1 MTAFYSLQSGASER
15 FVLCPPRLGAKK
27 EPIADNPLRAIL
39 KNMLVRFIFCV
50 ALCLI
55 SGCAAERTVMIN
67 SRGEEAV
74 CETAGSG
81 FFGAISVNHQQQ
93 QCIADAEKRGYGV
106 KK

>member
-1 MTAFYSLQSGASER
+1 
-15 FVLCPPRLGAKK
+15 
-27 EPIADNPLRAIL
+27 
-39 KNMLVRFIFCV
+39 MLVRFIFCG

-55 SGCAAERTVMIN
+55 AGCAAERTVMIN

-74 CETAGSG
+74 CETNGSG

-93 QCIADAEKRGYGV
+93 QCIADAEKRGYAV